1 MLIWVKVLEYKDKSL
16 IMSLKKKDV
25 YIQYIL
31 SKVMVT
37 DLRFNLQTCK
47 TKVTKISLLE
57 CAYKH
62 LLFYCTE
69 QAPAIFALELS
80 AV

>member
-1 MLIWVKVLEYKDKSL
+1 
-16 IMSLKKKDV
+16 
-25 YIQYIL
+25 
-31 SKVMVT
+31 MVT
-37 DLRFNLQTCK
+37 DLSFNVQTYK
-47 TKVTKISLLE
+47 TKVAKIYSLE

-69 QAPAIFALELS
+69 QSPEIFALELS

>member
-1 MLIWVKVLEYKDKSL
+1 MLRVKVLEYKDICL
-16 IMSLKKKDV
+16 IMSLKKR
-25 YIQYIL
+25 QYIL

-37 DLRFNLQTCK
+37 DLSFNVQTYK
-47 TKVTKISLLE
+47 TKVANIYSLE

-69 QAPAIFALELS
+69 QAPEIFALELS

>member
-1 MLIWVKVLEYKDKSL
+1 
-16 IMSLKKKDV
+16 
-25 YIQYIL
+25 
-31 SKVMVT
+31 MVT
-37 DLRFNLQTCK
+37 DLSFNVQTYK
-47 TKVTKISLLE
+47 TKVANIYSLE

-69 QAPAIFALELS
+69 QSPEIFALELS

>member
-1 MLIWVKVLEYKDKSL
+1 MLRVKVLEYKDICL
-16 IMSLKKKDV
+16 IMSLKK
-25 YIQYIL
+25 IL

-37 DLRFNLQTCK
+37 DLSFNVQTYK
-47 TKVTKISLLE
+47 TKVAKIYSLE

-69 QAPAIFALELS
+69 QAPEIFALELS